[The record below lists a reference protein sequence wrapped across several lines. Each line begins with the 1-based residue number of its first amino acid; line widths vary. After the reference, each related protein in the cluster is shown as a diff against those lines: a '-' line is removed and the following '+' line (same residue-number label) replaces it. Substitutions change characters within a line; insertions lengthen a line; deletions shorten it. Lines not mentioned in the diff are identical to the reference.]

1 MYLITMT
8 KRLTFAVLLLSVFTV
23 LISIGHA
30 NAQYGLGNIQDDT
43 LSKSVFIHPVIETGE
58 NQYIN
63 TREHT
68 YRSQLRLGDQ
78 LARDFMVATT
88 NKHGILEFY
97 RNDGKFNEDYY
108 GWKKN
113 VMAPFN
119 AKVTRVNEA
128 DSTNKP
134 GNMNGDIRPGL
145 IFFKKDNGLTV
156 IYAHVRDIK
165 VEKGDRV
172 EAGNVVAKVGNNG
185 NSRGPHV
192 HVGAWKDETPLQI
205 QVDLYAEKRN
215 KGENKSNSK

>member
-1 MYLITMT
+1 MYLIKQKILHSVGFLAFALIAFAIPTEADAQ
-8 KRLTFAVLLLSVFTV
+8 RGLTLE
-23 LISIGHA
+23 
-30 NAQYGLGNIQDDT
+30 DDT
-43 LSKSVFIHPVIETGE
+43 LTKKVLIHPVIETSE
-58 NQYIN
+58 DQYLN

-97 RNDGKFNEDYY
+97 KNDGKTNEDYY

-119 AKVTRVNEA
+119 AEVTRVNEA

-134 GNMNGDIRPGL
+134 GKMKGDIRPGL

-165 VEKGDRV
+165 VEEGDRV
-172 EAGNVVAKVGNNG
+172 KAGDIVAKVGNNG

-192 HVGAWKDETPLQI
+192 HVGAWKDDTPLQI
-205 QVDLYAEKRN
+205 QVDLYAGQRE
-215 KGENKSNSK
+215 